1 MYSNCDCIGGIHCRG
16 IAICWY
22 RCSKMILTTN
32 LTTPFDSCDKM
43 ADDKNTDWHQDG
55 IENLVPRYE
64 KCLDFYWDWA
74 GK

>member
-1 MYSNCDCIGGIHCRG
+1 
-16 IAICWY
+16 
-22 RCSKMILTTN
+22 MILTTN

-43 ADDKNTDWHQDG
+43 ADDENTDWHQDG